1 MSAPPPTVDRLLL
14 DTLSEAGSFC
24 DRCRILARDF
34 GWKVADFNRLARLA
48 AQDRRD
54 RGDWDDLLGD
64 ARHDRDTTR
73 ARVEAHLA
81 EPHEPPPAPAAIT
94 KPPVDTE
101 PDDRVTCPECGRKV
115 TQGDDGRLQRH
126 KARSGAPCRRR
137 FVSVNVEAPP
147 PPSPPLPA
155 LAVCQS
161 RVSATPAASR
171 CQASGATAGSA
182 CGSGGGCEPHRH
194 PPGRPPRPRRT
205 PQHRT
210 PRRRDVDAGRRRVPL
225 RSSRTPRHQHR
236 GPARMVPPPRTPHR
250 PPALRP

>member
-137 FVSVNVEAPP
+137 FVSVNVEAPAP
-147 PPSPPLPA
+147 TVAAPASAGGLPVTGECHTCGKPLPGE
-155 LAVCQS
+155 
-161 RVSATPAASR
+161 RR
-171 CQASGATAGSA
+171 Y
-182 CGSGGGCEPHRH
+182 CGQCLRKR
-194 PPGRPPRPRRT
+194 GR
-205 PQHRT
+205 
-210 PRRRDVDAGRRRVPL
+210 
-225 RSSRTPRHQHR
+225 
-236 GPARMVPPPRTPHR
+236 M
-250 PPALRP
+250 